1 MTMNDSNYTPLTR
14 EFDSADQTLHYT
26 PKLWEDNELI
36 ERIEMNNIEQ
46 GIQIALEQTS
56 TIADT
61 AEEAVNSVNQALGDF
76 RTLAN
81 TIQDDLNTAKTNI
94 ENSVDSKLT
103 TQSTNVLGAFTTL
116 LGSYYTINSLTAELG
131 SGKQT
136 VDARIVELYNTIFSN
151 GTNNITQLQNNLT
164 DLTTYVRGQQNSSS
178 LTAQII
184 ALQNE
189 LGGSGTGL
197 SFREKIERAIGRPL
211 EPTEAQITANV
222 NVNISLLTLIENL
235 QRILG
240 VSSSSSGEK
249 SLIEKIEENIGRTL
263 NASYIG
269 VDENE
274 KPYDNSLIAMI
285 TQIQNIL
292 GLNGEVAQDEG
303 SSLINLV
310 NDLANVIYGNDRE
323 TALISSLRNFE
334 DDFYNIPI
342 TQKDKETGVE
352 TTITQSAKELLTSF
366 YSTIADV
373 NQKNNELS
381 SQLSQ
386 KLTTI
391 TRSENA
397 YIAAKPLTL
406 GDNEYLV
413 LQRDT
418 ASADATSENDVAEG
432 DYNNNTYIR
441 LPKGGGGGGT
451 ETTYPF
457 EASIINVQ
465 KDPTTIKVGDTHFIN
480 FTWEVIT
487 RGTLVVEGSSRTG
500 DYQTVTGNLNIRM
513 NNTLVHTQTV
523 TSNTNISL
531 DLGQF
536 MTAAGNN
543 VLFRITITNEMANP
557 ASVYDTITAYNAIIS
572 STFDQNVI
580 QTGNYIN
587 FPYSITVG
595 SSTISK
601 TLHIEIDGRE
611 LNLTGNTFSR
621 EGTGTFTFAT
631 PESGS
636 HLLRIWFVFTVDS
649 ITISSNILTYGI
661 LCGTSTQTRIATNF
675 VSWDEETQK
684 GTIIERYDT
693 LIIPYLVVTP
703 NQSTTYVEFYLD
715 NDTTPIQTDN
725 VGPVYNNFSYP
736 ITSGRDILKITIR
749 ANGVEKILFV
759 KINDEGTYDFSMV
772 VDNLQLY
779 LNGTQRS
786 NTEQNPAKWNNSA
799 QQSIQEI
806 YLDEI
811 EEINNSDDEDK
822 ETKIAA
828 TRNKMNAALANLPS
842 FGIDNPI
849 LMENFL
855 FYKDVDGW
863 QSDANGQGFLR
874 LRNRNKVTIPFSVF
888 PATNANNMTFEV
900 DFRTS
905 NVANYNAEIIACYQE
920 DEFGERSNS
929 KTIIFTAQ
937 NAQINNTTTLDTKY
951 KEDERLTITFVIENG
966 NYTVGETIKNS
977 PVYKL
982 FKIYVNGIMSG
993 AIQYS
998 SDDLSFINNGKIVL
1012 GSEDCTLD
1020 IYSIK
1025 YYDTALTFPQ
1035 VIQNYIANSGSF
1047 NEKISI
1053 FNRNNYRNTGGYIDF
1068 DAFTKAS
1075 PTTPYMV
1082 ITGEGYWKD
1091 STVLPQAK
1099 SDGTYSTSVTDPEK
1113 STIAKGIKVRYVDPI
1128 NEQNNFDTE
1137 YDDGEVGVAVQ
1148 GTSSQEYM
1156 VKNYKIKLTQFR
1168 QNEIIHKKKVK
1179 DSDYDIVYE
1188 TVHDEETDTDK
1199 QVEVSRTLKTGISD
1213 EGYKLSPTSV
1223 PTFTFC
1229 VKADVAS
1236 SDSLNNT
1243 KLVEWYD
1250 RIVRSIV
1257 LTPPQGDDARIRQGV
1272 EGYPMVIWYYDN
1284 LNKKYYFLGK
1294 FNFNNDKGTYEV
1306 FGFEGADENWE
1317 IGNNEQPLC
1326 FFQES
1331 SNPEADWT
1339 GVEGDGKYPY
1349 AWRSAFEPL
1358 FPDDNDPMTGVGTD
1372 KKPAYT
1378 LDKVKDRLA
1387 GLRQV
1392 VHWVSNTVQ
1401 WDDPTKQESVH
1412 FNIQPI
1418 AEDYIANSTDTA
1430 EVREEKAKINAF
1442 KREFKTYFNLP
1453 LMTFFFVFTEFFLM
1467 IDNRAKNMRMTRYQ
1481 VTPTRPQDSDW
1492 HNDYDSLVNTLDS
1505 SASVPPEQ
1513 KEYLGWFS
1521 LPYDMDTA
1529 MGIDNKGA
1537 FTFDYHYET
1546 GDYQPDGKVVFN
1558 GQRSKLWSAFTQVVQ
1573 DEIKDTY
1580 MNFQRNFTY
1589 DILETDFERHQ
1600 SVWSET
1606 AVNED
1611 MINKYIEWITNTDS
1625 NGIPIKRDDRA
1636 LPMLLGIKREQR
1648 RWWLS
1653 NRYIYMNSKYG
1664 IIENDDLISLGL
1676 SVGNFNLPVSV
1687 SGDCYVMFKVGASD
1701 PYPIIE
1707 RASNTKAINL
1717 IRVES
1722 SGMAVADRVES
1733 SLSPASRIRSVENLS
1748 VLKLKN
1754 ADFSKAIN
1762 LQALRIGSPIDEEK
1776 NDSFTA
1782 LTLSSNPVLRLLD
1795 IRNCTNYVNDLTVN
1809 GCLNLEKIYL
1819 AKTRISNV
1827 NLPEGGVL
1835 KTIQYPSTIKT
1846 IKIINQPYLENLIIG
1861 SSLPEDEFIEK
1872 DRTANIE
1879 IFNPIENDY
1888 SGIEALYL
1896 DNVGLITNRQNI
1908 IDSAEIIRQMPSTGY
1923 VYLDNIS
1930 WEMTVEEF
1938 KEIFDKI
1945 TDMNGFEDG
1954 VRSTAVKAVLGGTLY
1969 LHGSFPQGFS
1979 LGDIGSRFGDKLKV
1993 VSIDDQGNEHP
2004 FYTVTFYGLNNEL
2017 IREATQYVA
2026 EGDYATSPEL
2036 NPSITKPEQRRYFNI
2051 DYINNYNA
2059 LEISGWQVGDSIR
2072 WDFSG
2077 WDVDLSVAI
2086 TNNMTVHAQ
2095 RIIQYRM
2102 NFIIQTKEQNVTVTK
2117 FDYFA
2122 EGENISD
2129 TNIVVDEYEKNY
2141 YHYQKKYW
2149 TLESTPL
2156 ADSYQTG
2163 DTRPQVS
2170 GNALIKTDN
2179 SSGIQTWYAVYD
2191 RSPQTYYIRLYNT
2204 DINGNKTPLQEID
2217 STTGELKDV
2226 VFPRAVIAAENG
2238 QGYSTRITR
2247 SNLSKYEPS
2256 KTNQIAMIGAPE
2268 EDLNKEDEDREYRFL
2283 NWKPFVPAGTNGLQ
2297 VTGNMDLCLTYY
2309 NINDYYNN
2317 YFLNK
2322 LVDCN
2327 LGSSIVELPKAAFFH
2342 NTNLEKLRTS
2352 ASLVGEYSF
2361 ANFNSNNNDKFGPH
2375 NNDPALDKQHR
2386 IFIFDA
2392 PNITFGPYCFWQ
2404 IQNALIVFLGTGTL
2418 TVNNYS
2424 FNGMTNCNILMPNTT
2439 IPIVTAGDQN
2449 YSFSSFQ
2456 SQNNKLFVK
2465 AKSSY
2470 PTSTSS
2476 TFSYRVPYNLIA
2488 SERAAISEIDDNNI
2502 TYHTLMQEAGLE

>member
-1 MTMNDSNYTPLTR
+1 MAINDSNYTPIDRTFTGGNNLT
-14 EFDSADQTLHYT
+14 YT
-26 PKLWEDNELI
+26 PKYWEENELI
-36 ERIEMNNIEQ
+36 ERAEMNNIEQ
-46 GIQIALEQTS
+46 GIQIALAQTDEIQETADQAVAQVNDILTQFRDDYNYLTNKLPANISSDVQS
-56 TIADT
+56 TL
-61 AEEAVNSVNQALGDF
+61 S
-76 RTLAN
+76 AN
-81 TIQDDLNTAKTNI
+81 NTNI
-94 ENSVDSKLT
+94 ITSFQN
-103 TQSTNVLGAFTTL
+103 L
-116 LGSYYTINSLTAELG
+116 LGSQYVNGATTLPLTLPNG
-131 SGKQT
+131 LDT
-136 VDARIVELYNTIFSN
+136 VDDRITQLYTAIFGTGSN
-151 GTNNITQLQNNLT
+151 NNITILQTNLA
-164 DLTTYVRGQQNSSS
+164 DLDTYVRGASNTNS
-178 LTAQII
+178 LTAQITT
-184 ALQNE
+184 LQNE
-189 LGGSGTGL
+189 LGGSGSGT
-197 SFREKIERAIGRPL
+197 SFRAKVEAAIGRPL
-211 EPTEAQITANV
+211 EPTAQQINANG
-222 NVNISLLTLIENL
+222 NLGENLLTLIENL

-240 VSSSSSGEK
+240 VNSSSSGEK

-263 NASYIG
+263 DASYIG

-274 KPYDNSLIAMI
+274 KPYNNSLIAMI

-310 NDLANVIYGNDRE
+310 NDLANIIYGNDRE

-342 TQKDKETGVE
+342 TQKDKDTGVE

-373 NQKNNELS
+373 NQKNDELS
-381 SQLSQ
+381 KQLSQ

-441 LPKGGGGGGT
+441 LPKGGGGGGA

-487 RGTLVVEGSSRTG
+487 RGALVTDESSR
-500 DYQTVTGNLNIRM
+500 QTVTGNLNIRM

-523 TSNTNISL
+523 TSNTNIRL

-536 MTAAGNN
+536 MTAAGSN
-543 VLFRITITNEMANP
+543 VLFRITITNEMTNP

-572 STFDQNVI
+572 STFDPNII

-595 SSTISK
+595 SATISK

-621 EGTGTFTFAT
+621 EGTGMFTFAT
-631 PESGS
+631 PENGS

-675 VSWDEETQK
+675 ASWDEETQK

-715 NDTTPIQTDN
+715 NDTTPIQTAN

-736 ITSGRDILKITIR
+736 VTSGRDILKITIK
-749 ANGVEKILFV
+749 ANGAEKILFV

-779 LNGTQRS
+779 LNGVQRS

-842 FGIDNPI
+842 FDTDNPI

-888 PATNANNMTFEV
+888 PATSSNNMTFEV

-937 NAQINNTTTLDTKY
+937 DAKINNTTTLDTKY
-951 KEDERLTITFVIENG
+951 KEDERLTVTFVIENG

-998 SDDLSFINNGKIVL
+998 SDDLSFTNNGKIVL

-1025 YYDTALTFPQ
+1025 YYNTALTFPQ

-1047 NEKISI
+1047 SEKISI

-1099 SDGTYSTSVTDPEK
+1099 SDGTYSTSVTDPKK
-1113 STIAKGIKVRYVDPI
+1113 STIAKGIKVRYVDPV

-1137 YDDGEVGVAVQ
+1137 YDGGEVGVAVQ

-1168 QNEIIHKKKVK
+1168 QNKIIHKKKVK

-1188 TVHDEETDTDK
+1188 TIHDEETGTDK
-1199 QVEVSRTLKTGISD
+1199 QVEVSRTLKTGISK
-1213 EGYKLSPTSV
+1213 EGYKLSPTSI

-1236 SDSLNNT
+1236 SESLNNT

-1250 RIVRSIV
+1250 RIVRNIV

-1294 FNFNNDKGTYEV
+1294 FNFNNDKGTEEV

-1358 FPDDNDPMTGVGTD
+1358 FPDDDDPMTGVSTD
-1372 KKPAYT
+1372 DKPAYT

-1392 VHWVSNTVQ
+1392 VHWVSSTVQ
-1401 WDDPTKQESVH
+1401 WDDPIKQESVH

-1418 AEDYIANSTDTA
+1418 AEDYVANSTDTE

-1481 VTPTRPQDSDW
+1481 VTPTRPQNSDW

-1537 FTFDYHYET
+1537 FAFDYHYET

-1558 GQRSKLWSAFTQVVQ
+1558 GQRSKLWSAFTQVFQ
-1573 DEIKDTY
+1573 NEIKDTY

-1625 NGIPIKRDDRA
+1625 NGIPTKRDDRA
-1636 LPMLLGIKREQR
+1636 LPMLLGTKREQR

-1707 RASNTKAINL
+1707 RASNTQAINL

-1762 LQALRIGSPIDEEK
+1762 LQSLRIGSPINEEK
-1776 NDSFTA
+1776 NDSFKE

-1861 SSLPEDEFIEK
+1861 SSLPENEFIEK

-1879 IFNPIENDY
+1879 IFDPIENDY
-1888 SGIEALYL
+1888 SDIEALYL

-1908 IDSAEIIRQMPSTGY
+1908 IDSAKIIKQMPSTGY

-1954 VRSTAVKAVLGGTLY
+1954 VRSTTVKAVLGGTLY

-1979 LGDIGSRFGDKLKV
+1979 LADIGARFGNKLKV
-1993 VSIDDQGNEHP
+1993 VYVDEQGNEHP
-2004 FYTVTFYGLNNEL
+2004 YYTVAFYGLNNEL
-2017 IREATQYVA
+2017 LETQYVPKGEEA
-2026 EGDYATSPEL
+2026 SPP
-2036 NPSITKPEQRRYFNI
+2036 NISQYFTIT
-2051 DYINNYNA
+2051 YINNYNI
-2059 LEISGWQVGDSIR
+2059 LKDSTWQDGNSIR
-2072 WDFSG
+2072 WNFSN
-2077 WDVDLSVAI
+2077 WDKSFANI
-2086 TNNMTVHAQ
+2086 TQ
-2095 RIIQYRM
+2095 RTEVYAESAIQYRM
-2102 NFIIQTKEQNVTVTK
+2102 NYVLQNAKGEDEIIY
-2117 FDYFA
+2117 DYFFEGA
-2122 EGENISD
+2122 EITDKEIPSF
-2129 TNIVVDEYEKNY
+2129 EKDYYNY
-2141 YHYQKKYW
+2141 SKKDW
-2149 TLESTPL
+2149 TLDGNRP
-2156 ADSYQTG
+2156 ADCVQNG
-2163 DTRPQVS
+2163 DDREEIS
-2170 GNALIKTDN
+2170 LEDLNKNNNAT
-2179 SSGIQTWYAVYD
+2179 GIQTWYAIYT
-2191 RSPQTYYIRLYNT
+2191 RGPQTYYVKIYNT
-2204 DINGNKTPLQEID
+2204 DINGNKTL
-2217 STTGELKDV
+2217 LKDPTTNEDV
-2226 VFPRAVIAAENG
+2226 IFPRAVIESTNG
-2238 QGYSTRITR
+2238 YPTVIKASDLR
-2247 SNLSKYEPS
+2247 KYIPNN
-2256 KTNQIAMIGAPE
+2256 TNKIAMIGAPE
-2268 EDLNKEDEDREYRFL
+2268 GEEDLPDEERQYRFL
-2283 NWKPFVPAGTNGLQ
+2283 NWKPYVSSRAGENLQ
-2297 VTGNMDLCLTYY
+2297 VTGNMDICLTYY
-2309 NINDYYNN
+2309 NINDYFNN

-2322 LVDCN
+2322 LEDCQ
-2327 LGSSIVELPKAAFFH
+2327 LGITVQQLPDGAFFH
-2342 NTNLEKLRTS
+2342 NSNLKKLRTS
-2352 ASLVGEYSF
+2352 ARQIGNYAF
-2361 ANFNSNNNDKFGPH
+2361 ANFATTLGNPTES
-2375 NNDPALDKQHR
+2375 DPKWR

-2392 PNITFGPYCFWQ
+2392 GNIEFGSYCFYNLRKA
-2404 IQNALIVFLGTGTL
+2404 IIVFTGTGTI

-2424 FNGMTNCNILMPNTT
+2424 FNGMQNCHILIPNSEN
-2439 IPIVTAGDQN
+2439 PVIVASNADQN
-2449 YSFSSFQ
+2449 AVFSGFTTNN
-2456 SQNNKLFVK
+2456 NNKIYVK
-2465 AKSSY
+2465 NQNVY
-2470 PTSTSS
+2470 PQSTSS
-2476 TFSYRVPYNLIA
+2476 TFSQRIPYSLVRDTNI
-2488 SERAAISEIDDNNI
+2488 ISEINSNNTDYI
-2502 TYHTLMQEAGLE
+2502 KLAEEAGIL